1 MANVNGNFKN
11 RKRMRIKASYS
22 LGKISPKKSKI
33 TAMGSK
39 AKVTAQKGAGQIA
52 RNYKRYIGPTT
63 KLLRGAGKFAM
74 GAGKLALRFPGT
86 GLALTGAYYGGKAL
100 VKKGERVAR
109 RSATKQ
115 WHKRDRFGRTR
126 WYL

>member
-1 MANVNGNFKN
+1 MANVNGNWKGG
-11 RKRMRIKASYS
+11 KSVVKYS
-22 LGKISPKKSKI
+22 RTRAL
-33 TAMGSK
+33 K
-39 AKVTAQKGAGQIA
+39 AKGTQAAGQIA
-52 RNYKRYIGPTT
+52 RSYKRYVKPSTN
-63 KLLRGAGKFAM
+63 LLKGAGRFAM

-86 GLALTGAYYGGKAL
+86 GLALAAGYYGGKAI

-115 WHKRDRFGRTR
+115 WQKRDRFGRTR

>member
-1 MANVNGNFKN
+1 MANVNGNWKGG
-11 RKRMRIKASYS
+11 KAVVKYSRRRALRAKGTQAAGQLAKSY
-22 LGKISPKKSKI
+22 KKYVKPS
-33 TAMGSK
+33 T
-39 AKVTAQKGAGQIA
+39 TLLKGAGKVA
-52 RNYKRYIGPTT
+52 
-63 KLLRGAGKFAM
+63 L

-86 GLALTGAYYGGKAL
+86 VLALAAGYYGGKAI

-115 WHKRDRFGRTR
+115 WQKRDRFGRTR

>member
-1 MANVNGNFKN
+1 MANVNGNVFGGK
-11 RKRMRIKASYS
+11 KKMKIKASYN
-22 LGKISPKKSKI
+22 LGKISSKKSKI

-63 KLLRGAGKFAM
+63 KLLKGAGKLGL

-86 GLALTGAYYGGKAL
+86 GLALTGLYYGGKAIGTRAGAKKFKYPGYREFN
-100 VKKGERVAR
+100 KKGR
-109 RSATKQ
+109 KII
-115 WHKRDRFGRTR
+115 
-126 WYL
+126 